1 MEGFIRGISEH
12 PLVAI
17 AVGFAVLLLVYFLFK
32 SLIKFLLILLL
43 VAVAVGGYFYI
54 QNPKA
59 KPADIKDAVQKARIG
74 AEKAVEQGKETYRK
88 GKELVEKGDKVY
100 EQGKVLV
107 EKGKVILDKGME
119 KGKETAGKVLGSDKE
134 TDR

>member
-1 MEGFIRGISEH
+1 MEGIVHGISEH

-32 SLIKFLLILLL
+32 SLIKFMLILLL

-54 QNPKA
+54 QNPKS
-59 KPADIKDAVQKARIG
+59 KPADIKEAVQKARIG

-88 GKELVEKGDKVY
+88 GKDLVEKGDKVY
-100 EQGKVLV
+100 EKGKELVGKGKVL
-107 EKGKVILDKGME
+107 LDEGVE
-119 KGKETAGKVLGSDKE
+119 KGKETAGKILGDKE